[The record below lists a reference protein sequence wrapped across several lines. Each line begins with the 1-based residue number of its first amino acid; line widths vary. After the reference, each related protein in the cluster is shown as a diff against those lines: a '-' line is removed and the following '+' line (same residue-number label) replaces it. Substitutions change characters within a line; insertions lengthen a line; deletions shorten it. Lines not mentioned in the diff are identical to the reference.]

1 MERDSTTHG
10 RIQPDVRLPI
20 PCGANPYLE
29 VAFAAVREKLVILLD
44 SSHDLADEEAYR
56 RARREDFLLQKN
68 GYRVLRFLVEDICP
82 RLGETMDVIR
92 ASLS

>member
-1 MERDSTTHG
+1 M
-10 RIQPDVRLPI
+10 RLPI

-68 GYRVLRFLVEDICP
+68 GYRVLRFLVEDLCP

>member
-1 MERDSTTHG
+1 M
-10 RIQPDVRLPI
+10 RLLI

-29 VAFAAVREKLVILLD
+29 VSFSASREKLVIFLD

-68 GYRVLRFLVEDICP
+68 GYRVLRFLVEDLCP